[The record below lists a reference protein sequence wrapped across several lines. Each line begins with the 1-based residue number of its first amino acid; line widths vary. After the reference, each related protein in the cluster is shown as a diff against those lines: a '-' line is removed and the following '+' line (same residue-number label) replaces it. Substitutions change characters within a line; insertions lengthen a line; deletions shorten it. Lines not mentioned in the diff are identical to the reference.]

1 MAKSKKKK
9 RALYIVGGILLLL
22 IIIRLALPSVV
33 LKYANKQLSEMD
45 GYRGHVSDI
54 DIALYRG
61 AYQLDSIYI
70 HKVDSVTGKLVEFF
84 SADKI
89 DLSIEWKALFHGKIL
104 GELEFFTPKL
114 VFTKDKA
121 EIGEVAKDTNDFRKI
136 LKDFMPLKVNRFE
149 VHDGSIHY
157 VDETS
162 NPKIDIFLE
171 NTYILVQNLKNT
183 ADSNVLLPT
192 PVKLH
197 AEAYGGTFL
206 LNMQMNALEQQPT
219 FDMTA
224 ELENTNLPELNDFFK
239 AYGKFDVNRGTMG
252 LYTEFA
258 AKDGKFKGY
267 VKPIIKDLDVLG
279 VEDKEDNVLQQVKE
293 GAVGVVGSIFKN
305 PNKKQLATKVPI
317 EGDFGD
323 PSVGTWEAVWEVLK
337 NAFIE
342 ALMPSVDNEINIQS
356 AENTTGDENKPGFF
370 KRLFSSKKKEEKK
383 AAEQRTNGLQQY
395 NTADK

>member
-1 MAKSKKKK
+1 M
-9 RALYIVGGILLLL
+9 
-22 IIIRLALPSVV
+22 
-33 LKYANKQLSEMD
+33 E

-84 SADKI
+84 SARKI
-89 DLSIEWKALFHGKIL
+89 DLSVEWKALFQGRIV

-162 NPKIDIFLE
+162 SPKIDIFLK
-171 NTYILVQNLKNT
+171 NTYILAQNLKNT

-192 PVKLH
+192 PIQLH
-197 AEAYGGTFL
+197 ADAYGGTL
-206 LNMQMNALEQQPT
+206 SLNMKMNPLEEQPT
-219 FDMTA
+219 FDLTA

-317 EGDFGD
+317 EGNFED
-323 PSVGTWEAVWEVLK
+323 PSINTWEAVWEVLK

-356 AENTTGDENKPGFF
+356 AANTSGEADKPGFF
-370 KRLFSSKKKEEKK
+370 KRLFSSGEKQEEK
-383 AAEQRTNGLQQY
+383 AAGQQRTQGLRQY
-395 NTADK
+395 STADQ